1 MATKINWFP
10 GHMQKTTREIKE
22 IASLCD
28 VIVYVLDARAPLIT
42 FNEELLELFNNKE
55 IVYILSKKDLRDAN
69 KDKEVLSKFNNQ
81 NLLFTNLKNHNEKK
95 NIIKIIKKIT
105 FEKEKRMKAKGLI
118 KYNPK
123 LFVIGMPNVG
133 KSTLINL
140 LLGKRK
146 LKVENYPGVTRKI
159 HWVSIDN
166 FHLLDTPGIMSK
178 RLEEDRDGYILSLM
192 QILKA
197 GIVSEKELFYN
208 VIILL
213 SNEYPEIVDK
223 INFALSID
231 EIDVEKNLE
240 NYCQN
245 NKLTLNQ
252 AISKLLTIIRQ
263 QLMTFL

>member
-10 GHMQKTTREIKE
+10 GHMQKTIREIKE

-28 VIVYVLDARAPLIT
+28 VIVYILDSRAPLIT
-42 FNEELLELFNNKE
+42 FNEELLEIFNNKE
-55 IVYILSKKDLRDAN
+55 IIYILSKKDLRDPQ

-81 NLLFTNLKNHNEKK
+81 NLLFANLKNHNEKK
-95 NIIKIIKKIT
+95 NIIRVIRKIT
-105 FEKEKRMKAKGLI
+105 LEKEKRMKDKGLL

-140 LLGKRK
+140 LLGKKK

-178 RLEEDRDGYILSLM
+178 RLSQDKEGYFLSLL
-192 QILKA
+192 QIIKD
-197 GIVSEKELFYN
+197 GIVSQKELFYN
-208 VIILL
+208 CIILL
-213 SNEYPEIVDK
+213 SNEYPDVIDK
-223 INFALSID
+223 INFALSLD
-231 EIDVEKNLE
+231 EVDVENNLKI
-240 NYCQN
+240 YCKN
-245 NKLTLNQ
+245 NKLTQNQ
-252 AISKLLTIIRQ
+252 AISKLLGIIRG